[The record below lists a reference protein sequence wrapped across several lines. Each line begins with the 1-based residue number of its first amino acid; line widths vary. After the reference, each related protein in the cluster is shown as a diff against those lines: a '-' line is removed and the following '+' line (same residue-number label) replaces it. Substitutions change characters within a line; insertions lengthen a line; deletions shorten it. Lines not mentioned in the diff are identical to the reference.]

1 MHFQLILTQ
10 RGLIRAW
17 ATEGSGSHSFQIK
30 VGICI
35 ALVCIA
41 SSSWIEVFW
50 EGIVWK
56 MLHIFA
62 VPVINAAHIP
72 PGLSLFTVSIT
83 PL

>member
-17 ATEGSGSHSFQIK
+17 ATGGSGSHSFQIK

-35 ALVCIA
+35 PLVCIA
-41 SSSWIEVFW
+41 PSSWIEGFW

-62 VPVINAAHIP
+62 FPVINAAHIP